1 MFICH
6 TYFLA
11 FSASLGIFS
20 FQIVNNYVLE
30 KEIYIHCFTL
40 MRSYNKYITQKM
52 NRSRSSGQFTLRPPR
67 TPTFPVISPDCC
79 QAELSI
85 HKQ

>member
-30 KEIYIHCFTL
+30 KEIYNTVSL
-40 MRSYNKYITQKM
+40 Q
-52 NRSRSSGQFTLRPPR
+52 
-67 TPTFPVISPDCC
+67 
-79 QAELSI
+79 
-85 HKQ
+85 